1 MKNWAKV
8 RASEF
13 RSAWWIIGAANEPSG
28 CVEFCDQI
36 VHKAHLHSTYTRTC
50 ATSTRAV
57 HAARHMANG
66 RPTSLVRR
74 EKSPPPSNIYKETF
88 SGKKIPKFSSLQTF
102 IRRLSSFWIS
112 PGHLFVYLN
121 IAPNNRC
128 LGLCVHLIHKWRC
141 RQFFIGCLLCLVRKK
156 KNRRRIFS
164 PVPAPCAARQKN
176 VIN

>member
-1 MKNWAKV
+1 MKNWAKF

-36 VHKAHLHSTYTRTC
+36 VHIAHLHSTYTRTC
-50 ATSTRAV
+50 ATFTRAV

-88 SGKKIPKFSSLQTF
+88 SGKKFLNFHLYKL
-102 IRRLSSFWIS
+102 
-112 PGHLFVYLN
+112 LFVVYRRFESLPVIYSFIWILRQI
-121 IAPNNRC
+121 IAALAFAFTSFINGVADNFL
-128 LGLCVHLIHKWRC
+128 LGACCAWWE
-141 RQFFIGCLLCLVRKK
+141 KK
-156 KNRRRIFS
+156 IDVVFFS
-164 PVPAPCAARQKN
+164 PSRRHAPPARKM
-176 VIN
+176 